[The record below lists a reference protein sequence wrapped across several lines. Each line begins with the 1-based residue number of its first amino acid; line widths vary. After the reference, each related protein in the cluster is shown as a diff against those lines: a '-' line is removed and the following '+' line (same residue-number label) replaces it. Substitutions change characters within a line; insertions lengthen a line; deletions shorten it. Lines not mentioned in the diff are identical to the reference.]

1 MAMPPKNPKPPAKSK
16 SATRTGRSAD
26 ASAGAAKVAKSTA
39 KSASWQ
45 EFGRWLRAED
55 VKGTSRGDS
64 RSKTAASRKSS
75 LQGKYGGSEGPK
87 GKGSKGKAPKG
98 KTPKGAY

>member
-1 MAMPPKNPKPPAKSK
+1 MGMPPRNPRPPAKSK
-16 SATRTGRSAD
+16 AKSARTGRSAD
-26 ASAGAAKVAKSTA
+26 ASAGAAKVA

-64 RSKTAASRKSS
+64 KSKTAASRKSS
-75 LQGKYGGSEGPK
+75 LQGKFGGSEGPK
-87 GKGSKGKAPKG
+87 GKGKAPKGKAPKG
-98 KTPKGAY
+98 KTPRGAY